1 MSQEFESPI
10 PHKHKTKGYKM
21 SDKFEKLDGMVKR
34 VNNIVDAN
42 VRIQK
47 AIFENNLDTL
57 DLATVS
63 QILNDTN
70 TLLIELFEHS
80 LSEAQEIDKMR
91 KDHIKTLTDFVATLD
106 KQKDLTALSKL
117 IAREEGR
124 QEGIETARLWTRPSW
139 I

>member
-1 MSQEFESPI
+1 
-10 PHKHKTKGYKM
+10 M